1 MVTSDTVCAA
11 LDHGGGVRFGSQ
23 TFAIYSCAPL
33 PPGFEHLKQ
42 NVALHT
48 KLKASVS
55 RVCRTLPIYVNLDDP
70 EIAQL
75 ASLPVLLSPTQPS
88 ASTIYQLPWFLIN
101 AATFTQHCVI
111 GRGSAVESLLVIL
124 QRPWC
129 VLEVCCTDIETVAAV
144 REFALLAA
152 QADPDSYSAAVLL
165 LSHEYRAR
173 ISPVLTDIFHSVD
186 PCVSRCSERAL
197 CDVYAATTLVH
208 SYNRFWLP
216 LVCSC
221 AVYLDI
227 SFSEVVRRIRD
238 DSGDGSDC
246 RGWIS
251 LYRGL
256 LGRIGDWVT

>member
-1 MVTSDTVCAA
+1 MVIGDTVCAA
-11 LDHGGGVRFGSQ
+11 LDHGGGVRFGPQ
-23 TFAIYSCAPL
+23 TFAIYSCASL
-33 PPGFEHLKQ
+33 PPGFEHFKQ
-42 NVALHT
+42 NIALYT
-48 KLKASVS
+48 QLKDSAS
-55 RVCRTLPIYVNLDDP
+55 RVCKSLPIYVNLDDSAV
-70 EIAQL
+70 AQI
-75 ASLPVLLSPTQPS
+75 ASLPVLSPTQPS
-88 ASTIYQLPWFLIN
+88 ATTIYQLPWFLIN
-101 AATFTQHCVI
+101 AATSTQHCVI

-144 REFALLAA
+144 RQFALLAT
-152 QADPDSYSAAVLL
+152 QADPDSYHVAVRL

-173 ISPVLTDIFHSVD
+173 ISPVLTDVLHSAD
-186 PCVSRCSERAL
+186 LCASRCSEKAL
-197 CDVYAATTLVH
+197 CDIYAATTLVH

-238 DSGDGSDC
+238 DSCDGPGDC
-246 RGWIS
+246 QGWIR

-256 LGRIGDWVT
+256 LGRIGDWVV

>member
-1 MVTSDTVCAA
+1 MVISSTVCVA
-11 LDHGGGVRFGSQ
+11 LDHGGGVRFGPQ

-33 PPGFEHLKQ
+33 PPGFEHLKHNIVLYTQ
-42 NVALHT
+42 
-48 KLKASVS
+48 LKVSAS
-55 RVCRTLPIYVNLDDP
+55 RVCKTLPIYVNLDEP
-70 EIAQL
+70 AVAQL
-75 ASLPVLLSPTQPS
+75 ASLPVLSPTQPS
-88 ASTIYQLPWFLIN
+88 ASTIYHLPWFLIN

-111 GRGSAVESLLVIL
+111 GRESAVESLLVIL

-129 VLEVCCTDIETVAAV
+129 VLEVCCADIETVAAV

-152 QADPDSYSAAVLL
+152 QADPDSYHVAVQL

-173 ISPVLTDIFHSVD
+173 ISPALTDVVHSAG
-186 PCVSRCSERAL
+186 PRASRCSEKAL
-197 CDVYAATTLVH
+197 CDIYAATTLVH

-238 DSGDGSDC
+238 DSCDGPDGC
-246 RGWIS
+246 QGWIS

-256 LGRIGDWVT
+256 LGRIGDWVA